1 MKKIYLIIAI
11 QLLLAQSLHAQDPY
25 LGEIRLFPFGVVPKG
40 WVKCD
45 GQILGISQNSALF
58 SLLGV
63 FYGGNGSTNFALPNL
78 NGKILVGQG
87 QGQGLYPVSL
97 GQSDGVTTV
106 ALNQSNLPIH
116 SHQIVVK
123 ASTSVG
129 TTSTP
134 SASTSIGAPVQI
146 FNGNSRNAMIYN
158 QEAPNTTLNSQTIL
172 MQPIGSSVPIPTR
185 QPVLAGNYCIA
196 ISGAYPPRN

>member
-1 MKKIYLIIAI
+1 MKKTYLIIAI
-11 QLLLAQSLHAQDPY
+11 QLLLAQSLYAQDRY
-25 LGEIRLFPFGVVPKG
+25 LGEIRLFPFGVVPRG
-40 WVKCD
+40 WLKCE
-45 GQILGISQNSALF
+45 GQTLGISQNAALF
-58 SLLGV
+58 SLIGTY
-63 FYGGNGSTNFALPNL
+63 YGGNGTTTFALPNL

-97 GQSDGVTTV
+97 GQSDGVPAV
-106 ALNQSNLPIH
+106 SLNLSNLPIH

-134 SASTSIGAPVQI
+134 SAATSIGAPVQI

-172 MQPIGSSVPIPTR
+172 MQSIGSSAPISTR

-196 ISGAYPPRN
+196 ISGIFPSRN